1 MEPVAIISVYP
12 SNDRIINILNRC
24 IHAYKSIGWDVI
36 VTSHL
41 PLDEQTTKN
50 ATYTIYDSD
59 NTFLRH
65 DLCPVFW
72 NECAGTKI
80 TIPTC
85 GHVLPIC
92 RNIKL
97 GITMAKALGY
107 THFVFT
113 EADVLLGG
121 SDLQLLESYIKT
133 LDTEDK
139 KMLFFRPEEYRGIN
153 GSYVY
158 ESLMFGGN
166 VNYFVDN
173 FTPPLSSEDW
183 INFNFGH
190 TLELSF
196 YEKLSHDEDKFL
208 IINDHS
214 SNIFKASE
222 VNVLRFGFFNCE
234 MVYNTPDPSKVA
246 LYIMNYL
253 VGEEQIKYVS
263 IYKNNTIFT
272 NIILHKH
279 GYWFVDFDIDETE
292 VVVEVY
298 SDERKTILETS
309 KKYVLNK
316 QLRDTAHE
324 RGVFEYI
331 N

>member
-1 MEPVAIISVYP
+1 MAPVAIISVYP

-24 IHAYKSIGWDVI
+24 IHTYKSIGWDVI

-41 PLDEQTTKN
+41 PLDESTTKN
-50 ATYTIYDSD
+50 ATYTIYDSN
-59 NTFLRH
+59 NTFLRY

-72 NECAGTKI
+72 NTCADTKI

-97 GITMAKALGY
+97 GTTMAKALGY

-121 SDLQLLESYIKT
+121 TDLELLESYIKT
-133 LDTEDK
+133 LDDEDK

-158 ESLMFGGN
+158 ESLLFGGN
-166 VNYFVDN
+166 VNYFVDA

-183 INFNFGH
+183 TNFNFGH

-222 VNVLRFGFFNCE
+222 INVLRFGFFNCE
-234 MVYNTPDPSKVA
+234 MVYNTPNPEKVA

-253 VGEEQIKYVS
+253 IGEEQIKYIS
-263 IYKNNTIFT
+263 IYKNNVIFT
-272 NIILHKH
+272 NIILYKH
-279 GYWFVDFDIDETE
+279 GYWFADFDIDDTE

-298 SDERKTILETS
+298 TDANKTILETS

-316 QLRDTAHE
+316 QLKDTARE
-324 RGVFEYI
+324 RGVFEI
-331 N
+331 I